1 MNDVEK
7 VLSRGMSCEKKALLH
22 EQTHDINQKQTSM
35 KYIFYIAT
43 IAICLLE
50 VSCSAFVRTGGSG
63 ITSTEVTTVTH
74 STNEYDLVVDPQTI
88 TYTIDVS
95 TPEGMLKLEKLSLK
109 EAKELALTEAA
120 IKYKCARIISPH
132 YSHLKKGKKILRI
145 TVSGNPA
152 RYKNASIKEKFP
164 ENDVII
170 VK

>member
-22 EQTHDINQKQTSM
+22 EQIHDFNQKQTSM

-74 STNEYDLVVDPQTI
+74 SINEYDLVVDSQSI

-95 TPEGMLKLEKLSLK
+95 TPEGILKLDKLSLK
-109 EAKELALTEAA
+109 EAQELALEEAA
-120 IKYKCARIISPH
+120 IKNNCARIISPKFS
-132 YSHLKKGKKILRI
+132 YFKKGKKILRI
-145 TVSGNPA
+145 TVFGFPA

-164 ENDVII
+164 ENDIII